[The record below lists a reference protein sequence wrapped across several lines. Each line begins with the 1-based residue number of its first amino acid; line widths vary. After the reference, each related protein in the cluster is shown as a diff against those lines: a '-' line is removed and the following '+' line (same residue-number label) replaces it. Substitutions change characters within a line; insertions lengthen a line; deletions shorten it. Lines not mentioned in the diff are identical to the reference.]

1 MSDTANLYTTTPQTI
16 VLYSTT
22 WCPDCKRTRAFLNSH
37 NIHYLDVDIGK
48 DNAAVAFLES
58 ISKQRIHIPT
68 VIFPDG
74 AIFIEPSDDDLRAK
88 LGL

>member
-1 MSDTANLYTTTPQTI
+1 MADLYTTTPKQI

-22 WCPDCKRTRAFLNSH
+22 WCPDCKRTRAFLKERK
-37 NIHYLDVDIGK
+37 IEFLDIDIGK
-48 DNAAVAFLES
+48 DNAAMTFLEG

-74 AIFIEPSDDDLRAK
+74 TILIEPTDDDLHKK
-88 LGL
+88 LSL

>member
-1 MSDTANLYTTTPQTI
+1 MTDLYTTTPQQI

-22 WCPDCKRTRAFLNSH
+22 WCPDCKRTRAFLNEH
-37 NIHYLDVDIGK
+37 KITYLDVDIGK
-48 DNAAVAFLES
+48 DNAAMTFLEA

-74 AIFIEPSDDDLRAK
+74 SIIIEPTEDDLRTK
-88 LGL
+88 LLL

>member
-1 MSDTANLYTTTPQTI
+1 MADHTNLYTTTPKTI

-22 WCPDCKRTRAFLNSH
+22 WCPDCKRTRAFLNEH
-37 NIHYLDVDIGK
+37 NVSYLDVDIGK
-48 DNAAVAFLES
+48 DNAAMTFLEG

-74 AIFIEPSDDDLRAK
+74 TIIIEPSNEDLRVK

>member
-1 MSDTANLYTTTPQTI
+1 MTDHANLYTITPQTI
-16 VLYSTT
+16 VMYSTT
-22 WCPDCKRTRAFLNSH
+22 WCPDCKRTRAFLNDH
-37 NIHYLDVDIGK
+37 KVTYLDVDIGK
-48 DNAAVAFLES
+48 DNNAMAFLEG

-74 AIFIEPSDDDLRAK
+74 TVIIEPSEAELRAK